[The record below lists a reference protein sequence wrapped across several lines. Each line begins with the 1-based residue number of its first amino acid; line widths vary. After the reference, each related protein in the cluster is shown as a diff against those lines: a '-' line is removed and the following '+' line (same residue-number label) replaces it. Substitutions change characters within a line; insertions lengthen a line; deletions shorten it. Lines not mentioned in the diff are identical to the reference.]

1 MDETIYAAVD
11 RGPVAQERP
20 TVFDVSQRSGRGKRE
35 PTCIGSCHVGPVEVA
50 RGQRPQPAQ
59 VPTLRTSTG
68 AGYLDTAH
76 WLACIASGALISGV
90 KRSRRLG
97 STVHT
102 PTGGARAFR
111 TAGVPRE
118 GRVRFGGG
126 PPGDLR
132 RTTRPDALEPRGV
145 PLRLPNPADRKP
157 DRRRAA
163 LYRTG
168 ADCGAAAGKTLN
180 CPAN

>member
-76 WLACIASGALISGV
+76 WLACIASGALISGLNVRAGLAQWCTRLQVAHEPSVQLVRHV
-90 KRSRRLG
+90 KVMFASSAVRPVTCVGRRDQM
-97 STVHT
+97 
-102 PTGGARAFR
+102 R
-111 TAGVPRE
+111 
-118 GRVRFGGG
+118 
-126 PPGDLR
+126 
-132 RTTRPDALEPRGV
+132 
-145 PLRLPNPADRKP
+145 
-157 DRRRAA
+157 
-163 LYRTG
+163 
-168 ADCGAAAGKTLN
+168 
-180 CPAN
+180 